1 MTPPPT
7 TTASPP
13 TAAAR
18 AGVAAAELPATPAA
32 ALAAAATAALDADAL
47 VARVRAYNP
56 RSDETLLRRA
66 FAFGARA
73 HDGQLRRSGEP
84 YFTHPVTVAAILAGQ
99 RMDDAT
105 IVTALLHDTVEDTRA
120 TLREIERRFGAEV
133 AALVDGVT
141 KLTNLQ
147 IARAE
152 SKQAEN
158 FRKLFMAMSKDLRVI
173 LVKLADRLHNMRTIG
188 AVAHAKQ
195 VQKARETMDIYAPL
209 AGRMGMQW
217 MREELEDLAFRVL
230 NPEARSSILRRF
242 VTLGREHGDVMA
254 AITADIEAALARE
267 GIEAEVTGRA
277 KKPFSVWRKME
288 EKDQGFSQLSDVYG
302 FRVIAPTVSDCYR
315 ALGAIHGRWRAVPG
329 RFKDYISQPKSN
341 GYRSIHTTVSGR
353 AGKRVEVQIR
363 TRPMHEIAEAGVAA
377 HWSYRDGERVRNPFA
392 VDPGA
397 WVRQMAERLGAEE
410 DDAFLEHVKLEMYAD
425 KVFCFTPRGEVVK
438 LPRDSTPLDFAYA
451 VHTRIGDRCVGAKVD
466 GLRVPLWTRLRN
478 GQAVDIVT
486 AEGQAPQP
494 GWLDMVAT
502 GRAKAAIRRSLKA
515 SRRERFVRLG
525 RELVRVAFEQIGRK
539 PTDKAL
545 GTAARQLGLPDATE
559 LLARVGAA
567 ELTAREVAATLYPD
581 RTPKPARARDGA
593 GIVGLDPGRTPV
605 RGACCQPVPGE
616 RIVGIAR
623 RGEGVVV
630 HKIDCA
636 VLAELEDQPERWVD
650 LHWSPGEH
658 PPVHAV
664 TLELTI
670 SNAPTVLGRVCGLIG
685 ERGANISDLRFRDR
699 KPDYF
704 RLLVDVELADAA
716 HLHAVMTALEA
727 ESDVAELRRHRDP
740 LAARR
745 DGDRDGGRDEA
756 PGAAP
761 KAGSEAGRV

>member
-1 MTPPPT
+1 MTAPLGAVQT
-7 TTASPP
+7 TH
-13 TAAAR
+13 
-18 AGVAAAELPATPAA
+18 PAPGPVQGGA
-32 ALAAAATAALDADAL
+32 ALAAM
-47 VARVRAYNP
+47 VRAYNP
-56 RSDETLLRRA
+56 RSDGALIRA
-66 FAFGARA
+66 A
-73 HDGQLRRSGEP
+73 HDFGEQAHAGQRRRSGEP
-84 YFTHPVTVAAILAGQ
+84 YFTHPVAVAAILAQQ
-99 RMDDAT
+99 RMDDAS

-120 TLREIERRFGAEV
+120 TLPQIERRFGAEI

-147 IARAE
+147 ISRAE
-152 SKQAEN
+152 TKQAEN

-173 LVKLADRLHNMRTIG
+173 LVKLADRLHNMRTIA
-188 AVAHAKQ
+188 AVAPEKQ

-230 NPEARSSILRRF
+230 NPEGRASIMRRF
-242 VTLGREHGDVMA
+242 VTLQREHGDVMT

-267 GIEAEVTGRA
+267 GIAGEVTGRA

-288 EKDQGFSQLSDVYG
+288 EKVQGFSQLSDVYG
-302 FRVIAPTVSDCYR
+302 FRIITGSVADCYR
-315 ALGAIHGRWRAVPG
+315 ALGAIHQRWRAVPG
-329 RFKDYISQPKSN
+329 RFKDYVSQPKSN

-353 AGKRVEVQIR
+353 DGKRVEVQIR
-363 TRPMHEIAEAGVAA
+363 TRPMHEVAEAGVAA
-377 HWSYRDGERVRNPFA
+377 HWSYRDGERVSNPFA

-397 WVRQMAERLGAEE
+397 WARQMAERLSWEE

-425 KVFCFTPRGEVVK
+425 KVFCFTPKGEVVK

-451 VHTRIGDRCVGAKVD
+451 VHTRIGDRCVGARVD

-486 AEGQAPQP
+486 AEGQTPQP
-494 GWLDMVAT
+494 GWLEMVAT

-515 SRRERFVRLG
+515 SRRERFQRLG

-545 GTAARQLGLPDATE
+545 GTAARQLGLP
-559 LLARVGAA
+559 GAA
-567 ELTAREVAATLYPD
+567 ELLTRVGSAELSAREVAAILYPD
-581 RTPKPARARDGA
+581 RTPEPARARRGG

-605 RGACCQPVPGE
+605 RGPCCQPVPGE

-636 VLAELEDQPERWVD
+636 VLAGLEDQPERWVD

-664 TLELTI
+664 TLEATI
-670 SNAPTVLGRVCGLIG
+670 ANAPMVLGRVCTAIG
-685 ERGANISDLRFRDR
+685 ERGANIADLRFRDR
-699 KPDYF
+699 KPDHF
-704 RLLVDVELADAA
+704 LVHIDVELSDAA
-716 HLHAVMTALEA
+716 HLHAVMTALDA
-727 ESDVAELRRHRDP
+727 ESDVAQLRRHRD
-740 LAARR
+740 AAA
-745 DGDRDGGRDEA
+745 GAEPPKPA
-756 PGAAP
+756 PGPASAAEP
-761 KAGSEAGRV
+761 EPAEAVVEAGGV